1 MNSIDPCPWVQGGG
15 LQCAGYH
22 AVRCDYGQV
31 SSVVSNSA
39 APWIEAHQAS
49 LSITNSR
56 SVLKLMSIQPCFS

>member
-31 SSVVSNSA
+31 KPLKGPFAQCGNWKAVGGGGIHQDSSEEVAPLVVSG
-39 APWIEAHQAS
+39 
-49 LSITNSR
+49 
-56 SVLKLMSIQPCFS
+56 